1 MKILNYTNF
10 VQFGLKSS
18 DDKKSSKTKIQTLDY
33 KTNPNISYSAL
44 NSSFFNNQKLMIK
57 NTKLKNCSVSFKSNS
72 EYNERY
78 YKNILAS
85 IIRFYYITPGKTN
98 VEVTIEDIKRESND
112 VLSKTKKALEENIKE
127 KGFPVLKIDPEKSKK
142 ENKNIINNHLKKL
155 KHCKMLLMTF
165 LKSYEHKIKSGL
177 STSYFMKYSEAFS
190 KIPNKEDILEIQNNI
205 LQTILLKTMSSIVLE
220 HDFLQEADNLPDNIV
235 DKHLKPYL
243 FIETMPDDKT
253 QEVLEKFKYSVK
265 TQKILEKIPD
275 YVKEFV
281 TISIY
286 DVKIKLFE
294 KKMVEAQNLLTELE
308 KPEVPQISQQ
318 DADRNLEEFLALCD
332 QEQIK
337 QKSKTSEV
345 KSTKKT
351 KKKKRKTSLNKKIQ
365 NQQQTKPLK
374 QEKIEKDVE
383 ISDKDETQMSIPTS
397 DLNSDSIST
406 LSSDFLDIDTEM
418 PKTTDITEN
427 GEQIITSFD
436 LNDKIAD
443 LIEYDLSQDVEIQ
456 EKYSHT
462 KNYASLELTQ
472 FFMEN
477 VYNSQNLDK
486 SIKDKL
492 STDDCQH
499 FVGAFLLRF
508 QEAQPEA
515 TIKDCVNACTEIL
528 NNGAIVHSKCKNGRT
543 QLDLYSRS
551 HKTIIPFYVA
561 SDNKIHLTTMFIPTD
576 VNMNSRLVAN
586 PVECNTNKFQSLKS
600 MHEYLSNDR
609 IRRTYYTLQNSIEK
623 LKELQG
629 REYRV

>member
-1 MKILNYTNF
+1 
-10 VQFGLKSS
+10 
-18 DDKKSSKTKIQTLDY
+18 
-33 KTNPNISYSAL
+33 
-44 NSSFFNNQKLMIK
+44 MIVK
-57 NTKLKNCSVSFKSNS
+57 AYIK
-72 EYNERY
+72 E
-78 YKNILAS
+78 YKNS
-85 IIRFYYITPGKTN
+85 
-98 VEVTIEDIKRESND
+98 
-112 VLSKTKKALEENIKE
+112 
-127 KGFPVLKIDPEKSKK
+127 
-142 ENKNIINNHLKKL
+142 
-155 KHCKMLLMTF
+155 M
-165 LKSYEHKIKSGL
+165 KSGL

-253 QEVLEKFKYSVK
+253 QEVLEKVKYSVK

-281 TISIY
+281 TISIN

-294 KKMVEAQNLLTELE
+294 KKIVEAQNLLTELE

-332 QEQIK
+332 QKQIK

-351 KKKKRKTSLNKKIQ
+351 KKKKRKTSSDKKIQ

-383 ISDKDETQMSIPTS
+383 ISDKEETQMSIPTS
-397 DLNSDSIST
+397 DLNSDSTST
-406 LSSDFLDIDTEM
+406 LSSNFSDIDTEM

-443 LIEYDLSQDVEIQ
+443 LKNHHISQNT
-456 EKYSHT
+456 KYQHV
-462 KNYASLELTQ
+462 KYYASPELTQ

-508 QEAQPEA
+508 QEAEPEA

-586 PVECNTNKFQSLKS
+586 PVECNTNKFQPLKS

>member
-112 VLSKTKKALEENIKE
+112 VLLKTKETLEKNIKT
-127 KGFPVLKIDPEKSKK
+127 KGFPVLKIDPKKSKK
-142 ENKNIINNHLKKL
+142 ENKNIINNHLQKIKR
-155 KHCKMLLMTF
+155 CKMLLMSSIKKYKETM
-165 LKSYEHKIKSGL
+165 KSGL
-177 STSYFMKYSEAFS
+177 STSYFMKDSEAFS
-190 KIPNKEDILEIQNNI
+190 KIPNKEDILEIQNNL
-205 LQTILLKTMSSIVLE
+205 LQTILLNTISSEVLE
-220 HDFLQEADNLPDNIV
+220 YTPEQSMFYSFANIANE
-235 DKHLKPYL
+235 HLNPYL
-243 FIETMPDDKT
+243 FIENMPYDK
-253 QEVLEKFKYSVK
+253 L
-265 TQKILEKIPD
+265 QKVVAKIVD
-275 YVKEFV
+275 YVEEFM
-281 TISIY
+281 
-286 DVKIKLFE
+286 KITLCETKMKLFE
-294 KKMVEAQNLLTELE
+294 KKETEAQNLLKELE

-318 DADRNLEEFLALCD
+318 DADKNLEEFLALCD
-332 QEQIK
+332 QDQIK

-351 KKKKRKTSLNKKIQ
+351 KKKKRKTSSDKKIQ

-383 ISDKDETQMSIPTS
+383 ISDKEETQMSIPTSDLNS

-406 LSSDFLDIDTEM
+406 LSSDFSDIDTEM

-528 NNGAIVHSKCKNGRT
+528 NNGAIIHSKCQNGRT

-586 PVECNTNKFQSLKS
+586 PVECNTNKFQPLKS